1 MSALYRRYRPQDLAH
16 VVGQRHVVQTLT
28 NAIDH
33 DRVRHAYLFAGP
45 RGTGKTSLAKILG
58 KSLNCQNTAGPST
71 TPCLECESC
80 RTIADGTA
88 LDVLELD
95 AASNR
100 GIDDVRDI
108 RDRVNQQPVLGRYR
122 VYILDEAHS
131 LTTDAANALLKTLEE
146 PPPHVIFILCTTE
159 PHRLP
164 DTVRGRCQSFT
175 FLRPTPDELLEA
187 LRLISDA
194 EGIQAD
200 DDALRLIARHAGGSF
215 RDAISS
221 LDQLSSASDRTIDTA
236 SAQTILG
243 VVDDEVLTR
252 LIDAITTGDARLAL
266 TMLDE
271 LVEGGQD
278 LTRLIRDLID
288 RLRLILLTLE
298 LGAPPR
304 SAMLGSTIEAA
315 VTRAAAAM
323 TEDAAVTL
331 IDGLLSAENALRS
344 GGDARLSLEILLI
357 KAARPASDRSLDGAL
372 RRIEALEG
380 GAPPRPAPP
389 VVVAPPAVEPTPLP
403 AAPEPVAA
411 PAAVEPPAAATEPEP
426 EPEPMSISADD
437 DVEPPWDL
445 SAAEPVAAPPVAAVE
460 PAEPAPVAEAPV
472 AAAPAVEAPTEAPTE
487 APAVSLP
494 PAGDLSVAAT
504 ELLDVWEGALGRLS
518 PKLRSILQTARPLR
532 VERGAV
538 VIGFPSASQFQKN
551 QADREQNRAE
561 IATAL
566 SAALGA
572 EVRVVFETLP
582 DQGSPPPVVNA
593 VPHATAPETSE
604 SDGAEVDDDP
614 HTREEEFVRNLVE
627 TLDASEEELA

>member
-1 MSALYRRYRPQDLAH
+1 M
-16 VVGQRHVVQTLT
+16 VGQRHVVQTLT

-100 GIDDVRDI
+100 GIDDIRDI

-187 LRLISDA
+187 LRRISNA

-221 LDQLSSASDRTIDTA
+221 LDQLSSAGDRTIDTA

-243 VVDDEVLTR
+243 VVDDEVLTQ
-252 LIDAITTGDARLAL
+252 LIDAVTTGDARLAL

-304 SAMLGSTIEAA
+304 SAMLGSAVEAA

-331 IDGLLSAENALRS
+331 IDGLLSAENSLRS

-357 KAARPASDRSLDGAL
+357 KAARPISDRSLDGAL

-389 VVVAPPAVEPTPLP
+389 VIAAPPAAEPTPPPPPP

-411 PAAVEPPAAATEPEP
+411 PVAVEPPPAAIEPEP
-426 EPEPMSISADD
+426 TSVSADD
-437 DVEPPWDL
+437 DLEPPWDL
-445 SAAEPVAAPPVAAVE
+445 SAAEPVTAPPAAPVEPVAPV
-460 PAEPAPVAEAPV
+460 EPAPVVEAPIVEAPV
-472 AAAPAVEAPTEAPTE
+472 AAPAAPLPPTGDLAVE
-487 APAVSLP
+487 
-494 PAGDLSVAAT
+494 AT

-561 IATAL
+561 IATAM
-566 SAALGA
+566 SAELGA

-582 DQGSPPPVVNA
+582 DAGPPPPVVNA
-593 VPHATAPETSE
+593 VPHATAPE
-604 SDGAEVDDDP
+604 SDAAEDDP

-627 TLDASEEELA
+627 TLDASEEELQ

>member
-1 MSALYRRYRPQDLAH
+1 MSALYRRYRPLDLAH

-58 KSLNCQNTAGPST
+58 KSLNCQNTEGPST
-71 TPCLECESC
+71 APCLECESC
-80 RTIADGTA
+80 LTIADGTA

-100 GIDDVRDI
+100 GIDDIRDI

-187 LRLISDA
+187 LRRISDA

-221 LDQLSSASDRTIDTA
+221 LDQLSSAGDRSIDTA

-243 VVDDEVLTR
+243 VVDDEVLTQ
-252 LIDAITTGDARLAL
+252 LIDAVTTGDARLAL

-315 VTRAAAAM
+315 VTRAATAM

-331 IDGLLSAENALRS
+331 IDGLLSAENSLRS

-357 KAARPASDRSLDGAL
+357 KAARPTSDRSLEGAL

-389 VVVAPPAVEPTPLP
+389 VVVAPPA
-403 AAPEPVAA
+403 AAPAA
-411 PAAVEPPAAATEPEP
+411 PAAVEPPPAAIEPEP
-426 EPEPMSISADD
+426 TSVSADD
-437 DVEPPWDL
+437 DLEPPWDL
-445 SAAEPVAAPPVAAVE
+445 STAE
-460 PAEPAPVAEAPV
+460 PV
-472 AAAPAVEAPTEAPTE
+472 AAAPAAP
-487 APAVSLP
+487 LP
-494 PAGDLSVAAT
+494 PAGDLAVEAT

-561 IATAL
+561 IATAM

-582 DQGSPPPVVNA
+582 DAGPPPPVVNA
-593 VPHATAPETSE
+593 VPHATAPETPE
-604 SDGAEVDDDP
+604 SDGAEVEDDP

-627 TLDASEEELA
+627 TLDASEEELQ

>member
-1 MSALYRRYRPQDLAH
+1 MSALYRRYRPLDLAH

-58 KSLNCQNTAGPST
+58 KSLNCQNTEGPST
-71 TPCLECESC
+71 APCLECESC
-80 RTIADGTA
+80 LTIADGTA

-100 GIDDVRDI
+100 GIDDIRDI

-187 LRLISDA
+187 LRRISDA

-221 LDQLSSASDRTIDTA
+221 LDQLSSAGDRSIDTA

-243 VVDDEVLTR
+243 VVDDEVLTQ
-252 LIDAITTGDARLAL
+252 LIDAVTTGDARLAL

-315 VTRAAAAM
+315 VTRAATAM

-331 IDGLLSAENALRS
+331 IDGLLSAENSLRS

-357 KAARPASDRSLDGAL
+357 KAARPTSDRSLEGAL

-389 VVVAPPAVEPTPLP
+389 VVVAPPA
-403 AAPEPVAA
+403 AAPAA
-411 PAAVEPPAAATEPEP
+411 PAAVEPPPAAIEPEP
-426 EPEPMSISADD
+426 TSVSADD
-437 DVEPPWDL
+437 DLEPPWDL
-445 SAAEPVAAPPVAAVE
+445 STAEPVAAPP
-460 PAEPAPVAEAPV
+460 
-472 AAAPAVEAPTEAPTE
+472 
-487 APAVSLP
+487 
-494 PAGDLSVAAT
+494 AGDLAVEAT

-561 IATAL
+561 IATAM

-582 DQGSPPPVVNA
+582 DAGPPPPVVNA
-593 VPHATAPETSE
+593 VPHATAPETPE
-604 SDGAEVDDDP
+604 SDAAEVEDDP

-627 TLDASEEELA
+627 TLDASEEELQ

>member
-1 MSALYRRYRPQDLAH
+1 MSALYRRYRPLDLAH

-58 KSLNCQNTAGPST
+58 KSLNCQNTEGPST
-71 TPCLECESC
+71 APCLECESC
-80 RTIADGTA
+80 LTIADGTA

-100 GIDDVRDI
+100 GIDDIRDI

-187 LRLISDA
+187 LRRISDA

-221 LDQLSSASDRTIDTA
+221 LDQLSSAGDRSIDTA

-243 VVDDEVLTR
+243 VVDDEVLTQ
-252 LIDAITTGDARLAL
+252 LIDAVTTGDARLAL

-315 VTRAAAAM
+315 VTRAATAM

-331 IDGLLSAENALRS
+331 IDGLLSAENSLRS

-357 KAARPASDRSLDGAL
+357 KAARPTSDRSLEGAL

-389 VVVAPPAVEPTPLP
+389 VVVAPPA
-403 AAPEPVAA
+403 AAPAA
-411 PAAVEPPAAATEPEP
+411 PAAVEPPPAAIEPEP
-426 EPEPMSISADD
+426 EPEPEPTSVAAEDD
-437 DVEPPWDL
+437 QEPPWDL
-445 SAAEPVAAPPVAAVE
+445 STAE
-460 PAEPAPVAEAPV
+460 PV
-472 AAAPAVEAPTEAPTE
+472 AAAPAAP
-487 APAVSLP
+487 LP
-494 PAGDLSVAAT
+494 PAGDLAVEAT

-561 IATAL
+561 IATAM

-572 EVRVVFETLP
+572 EVRIVFETLP
-582 DQGSPPPVVNA
+582 DAGPPPPVVNA
-593 VPHATAPETSE
+593 VPHATAPETPE
-604 SDGAEVDDDP
+604 SDAAEVEDDP

-627 TLDASEEELA
+627 TLDASEEELQ

>member
-1 MSALYRRYRPQDLAH
+1 MSALYRRYRPLDLAH

-58 KSLNCQNTAGPST
+58 KSLNCQNTEGPST
-71 TPCLECESC
+71 APCLECESC
-80 RTIADGTA
+80 LTIADGTA

-100 GIDDVRDI
+100 GIDDIRDI

-187 LRLISDA
+187 LRRISDA

-221 LDQLSSASDRTIDTA
+221 LDQLSSAGDRSIDTA

-243 VVDDEVLTR
+243 VVDDEVLTQ
-252 LIDAITTGDARLAL
+252 LIDAVTTGDARLAL

-315 VTRAAAAM
+315 VTRAATAM

-331 IDGLLSAENALRS
+331 IDGLLSAENSLRS

-357 KAARPASDRSLDGAL
+357 KAARPTSDRSLEGAL

-389 VVVAPPAVEPTPLP
+389 VVVAPPAAAPPPPPPPP
-403 AAPEPVAA
+403 ATPEPVAA
-411 PAAVEPPAAATEPEP
+411 PVAVEPPPAAIEPEP
-426 EPEPMSISADD
+426 TSVSADD
-437 DVEPPWDL
+437 DLEPPWDL
-445 SAAEPVAAPPVAAVE
+445 STAEPVAAPPAAPIEPVAPVE
-460 PAEPAPVAEAPV
+460 PEPAPIVEAPIAEAPAEP
-472 AAAPAVEAPTEAPTE
+472 PATP
-487 APAVSLP
+487 LP
-494 PAGDLSVAAT
+494 PAGDLAVEAT

-561 IATAL
+561 IATAM

-582 DQGSPPPVVNA
+582 DQGAPPPVVNA
-593 VPHATAPETSE
+593 VPHATAPETPE
-604 SDGAEVDDDP
+604 SDGAEVEDDP

-627 TLDASEEELA
+627 TLDASEEELQ

>member
-1 MSALYRRYRPQDLAH
+1 MSALYRRYRPLDLAH

-58 KSLNCQNTAGPST
+58 KSLNCQNTEGPST
-71 TPCLECESC
+71 APCLECESC
-80 RTIADGTA
+80 LTIADGTA

-100 GIDDVRDI
+100 GIDDIRDI

-187 LRLISDA
+187 LRRISDA

-221 LDQLSSASDRTIDTA
+221 LDQLSSAGDRSIDTA

-243 VVDDEVLTR
+243 VVDDEVLTQ
-252 LIDAITTGDARLAL
+252 LIDAVTTGDARLAL

-315 VTRAAAAM
+315 VTRAASAM

-331 IDGLLSAENALRS
+331 IDGLLSAENSLRS

-357 KAARPASDRSLDGAL
+357 KAARPTSDRSLEGAL

-389 VVVAPPAVEPTPLP
+389 VVVAPPA
-403 AAPEPVAA
+403 AAPAA
-411 PAAVEPPAAATEPEP
+411 PAAVEPPPAAIEPEP
-426 EPEPMSISADD
+426 EPEPEPTSVAAEDD
-437 DVEPPWDL
+437 QEPPWDL
-445 SAAEPVAAPPVAAVE
+445 STAE
-460 PAEPAPVAEAPV
+460 PV
-472 AAAPAVEAPTEAPTE
+472 AAAPAAP
-487 APAVSLP
+487 LP
-494 PAGDLSVAAT
+494 PAGDLAVEAT

-561 IATAL
+561 IATAM

-582 DQGSPPPVVNA
+582 DAGPPPPVVNA

-604 SDGAEVDDDP
+604 SDGAEVEDDP

-627 TLDASEEELA
+627 TLDASEEELQ

>member
-1 MSALYRRYRPQDLAH
+1 MSALYRRYRPLDLAH

-58 KSLNCQNTAGPST
+58 KSLNCQNTEGPST
-71 TPCLECESC
+71 APCLECESC
-80 RTIADGTA
+80 LTIADGTA

-100 GIDDVRDI
+100 GIDDIRDI

-187 LRLISDA
+187 LRRISDA

-221 LDQLSSASDRTIDTA
+221 LDQLSSAGDRSIDTA

-243 VVDDEVLTR
+243 VVDDEVLTQ
-252 LIDAITTGDARLAL
+252 LIDAVTTGDARLAL

-304 SAMLGSTIEAA
+304 SAMLGSTIETA
-315 VTRAAAAM
+315 VTRAATAM

-331 IDGLLSAENALRS
+331 IDGLLSAENSLRS

-357 KAARPASDRSLDGAL
+357 KAARPTSDRSLEGAL

-389 VVVAPPAVEPTPLP
+389 VVVAPPA
-403 AAPEPVAA
+403 AAPAA
-411 PAAVEPPAAATEPEP
+411 PAAVEPPPAAIEPEP
-426 EPEPMSISADD
+426 EPEPEPTSVAAEDD
-437 DVEPPWDL
+437 QEPPWDL
-445 SAAEPVAAPPVAAVE
+445 STAE
-460 PAEPAPVAEAPV
+460 PVAEAP
-472 AAAPAVEAPTEAPTE
+472 AAP
-487 APAVSLP
+487 LP
-494 PAGDLSVAAT
+494 PAGDLAVEAT

-561 IATAL
+561 IATAM

-582 DQGSPPPVVNA
+582 DAGPPPPVVNA

-604 SDGAEVDDDP
+604 SDAAEVEDDP

-627 TLDASEEELA
+627 TLDASEEELQ

>member
-1 MSALYRRYRPQDLAH
+1 M
-16 VVGQRHVVQTLT
+16 GQRHVVQTLT

-58 KSLNCQNTAGPST
+58 KSLNCQNTEGPST
-71 TPCLECESC
+71 APCLECESC
-80 RTIADGTA
+80 LTIADGTA

-187 LRLISDA
+187 LRRISDA

-221 LDQLSSASDRTIDTA
+221 LDQLSSAGDRSIDTA

-243 VVDDEVLTR
+243 VVDDEVLTQ
-252 LIDAITTGDARLAL
+252 LIDAVTTGDARLAL

-315 VTRAAAAM
+315 VTRAATAM

-331 IDGLLSAENALRS
+331 IDGLLSAENSLRS

-357 KAARPASDRSLDGAL
+357 KAARPTSDRSLEGAL

-389 VVVAPPAVEPTPLP
+389 VVVAPPA
-403 AAPEPVAA
+403 AAPAA
-411 PAAVEPPAAATEPEP
+411 PAAVEPPPAAIEPEP
-426 EPEPMSISADD
+426 EPEPEPTSVAAEDD
-437 DVEPPWDL
+437 QEPPWDL
-445 SAAEPVAAPPVAAVE
+445 STAEPVAEPP
-460 PAEPAPVAEAPV
+460 
-472 AAAPAVEAPTEAPTE
+472 AAP
-487 APAVSLP
+487 LP
-494 PAGDLSVAAT
+494 PAGDLTVEAT

-561 IATAL
+561 LATAM

-572 EVRVVFETLP
+572 EVRIVFETLP
-582 DQGSPPPVVNA
+582 DQGAPPPVVNA
-593 VPHATAPETSE
+593 VPHATAPETPE
-604 SDGAEVDDDP
+604 SDGAEVEDDP

-627 TLDASEEELA
+627 TLDASEEELQ

>member
-1 MSALYRRYRPQDLAH
+1 MSALYRRYRPLDLAH

-58 KSLNCQNTAGPST
+58 KSLNCQNTEGPST
-71 TPCLECESC
+71 APCLECESC
-80 RTIADGTA
+80 LTIADGTA

-100 GIDDVRDI
+100 GIDDIRDI

-187 LRLISDA
+187 LRRISDA

-221 LDQLSSASDRTIDTA
+221 LDQLSSAGDRSIDTA

-243 VVDDEVLTR
+243 VVDDEVLTQ
-252 LIDAITTGDARLAL
+252 LIDAVTTGDARLAL

-315 VTRAAAAM
+315 VTRAATAM

-331 IDGLLSAENALRS
+331 IDGLLSAENSLRS

-357 KAARPASDRSLDGAL
+357 KAARPTSDRSLEGAL

-389 VVVAPPAVEPTPLP
+389 VVVAPPA
-403 AAPEPVAA
+403 AAPAA
-411 PAAVEPPAAATEPEP
+411 PAAVEPPPASIEPEP
-426 EPEPMSISADD
+426 EPEPEPTSVAAEDD
-437 DVEPPWDL
+437 QEPPWDL
-445 SAAEPVAAPPVAAVE
+445 STAE
-460 PAEPAPVAEAPV
+460 PV
-472 AAAPAVEAPTEAPTE
+472 AAAPAAP
-487 APAVSLP
+487 LP
-494 PAGDLSVAAT
+494 PAGDLAVEAT

-561 IATAL
+561 IATAM

-582 DQGSPPPVVNA
+582 DAGPPPPVVNA
-593 VPHATAPETSE
+593 VPHATAPETPE
-604 SDGAEVDDDP
+604 SDAAEVEDDP

-627 TLDASEEELA
+627 TLDASEEELQ

>member
-1 MSALYRRYRPQDLAH
+1 MSALYRRYRPLDLAH

-58 KSLNCQNTAGPST
+58 KSLNCQNTEGPST
-71 TPCLECESC
+71 APCLECESC
-80 RTIADGTA
+80 LTIADGTA

-100 GIDDVRDI
+100 GIDDIRDI

-187 LRLISDA
+187 LRRISDA

-221 LDQLSSASDRTIDTA
+221 LDQLSSAGDRSIDTA

-243 VVDDEVLTR
+243 VVDDEVLTQ
-252 LIDAITTGDARLAL
+252 LIDAVTTGDARLAL

-315 VTRAAAAM
+315 VTRAATAM

-331 IDGLLSAENALRS
+331 IDGLLSAENSLRS

-357 KAARPASDRSLDGAL
+357 KAARPTSDRSLEGAL

-389 VVVAPPAVEPTPLP
+389 VVVAPPA
-403 AAPEPVAA
+403 AAPAA
-411 PAAVEPPAAATEPEP
+411 PAAVEPPPAAIEPEP
-426 EPEPMSISADD
+426 EPEPEPTSVAAEDD
-437 DVEPPWDL
+437 QEPPWDL
-445 SAAEPVAAPPVAAVE
+445 STAE
-460 PAEPAPVAEAPV
+460 PV
-472 AAAPAVEAPTEAPTE
+472 AAAPAAP
-487 APAVSLP
+487 LP
-494 PAGDLSVAAT
+494 PAGDLAVEAT

-561 IATAL
+561 IATAM

-582 DQGSPPPVVNA
+582 DAGPPPPVVNA
-593 VPHATAPETSE
+593 VPHATAPETPE
-604 SDGAEVDDDP
+604 SDGAEVEDDP

-627 TLDASEEELA
+627 TLDASEEELQ

>member
-1 MSALYRRYRPQDLAH
+1 M
-16 VVGQRHVVQTLT
+16 VGQRHVVQTLT

-58 KSLNCQNTAGPST
+58 KSLNCQNTEGPST
-71 TPCLECESC
+71 APCLECESC

-100 GIDDVRDI
+100 GIDDIRDI

-187 LRLISDA
+187 LRRISNA

-221 LDQLSSASDRTIDTA
+221 LDQLSSAGDRTIDTA

-243 VVDDEVLTR
+243 VVDDEVLTQ
-252 LIDAITTGDARLAL
+252 LIDAVTTGDARLAL

-304 SAMLGSTIEAA
+304 SAMLGSAVEAA

-331 IDGLLSAENALRS
+331 IDGLLSAENSLRS

-357 KAARPASDRSLDGAL
+357 KAARPISDRSLDGAL

-389 VVVAPPAVEPTPLP
+389 VIAAPPAAEPTPPPPPP

-411 PAAVEPPAAATEPEP
+411 PVAVEPPPAAIEPEP
-426 EPEPMSISADD
+426 TSVSADD
-437 DVEPPWDL
+437 DLEPPWDL
-445 SAAEPVAAPPVAAVE
+445 SAAEPVTAPPAAPVEPVAPV
-460 PAEPAPVAEAPV
+460 EPAPVVEAPIVEAPV
-472 AAAPAVEAPTEAPTE
+472 AAPAAPLPPTGDLAVE
-487 APAVSLP
+487 
-494 PAGDLSVAAT
+494 AT

-561 IATAL
+561 IATAM
-566 SAALGA
+566 SAELGA

-582 DQGSPPPVVNA
+582 DAGPPPPVVNA
-593 VPHATAPETSE
+593 VPHATAPASE
-604 SDGAEVDDDP
+604 SDAAEDDP

-627 TLDASEEELA
+627 TLDASEEELQ

>member
-1 MSALYRRYRPQDLAH
+1 MSALYRRYRPLDLAH

-58 KSLNCQNTAGPST
+58 KSLNCQNTEGPST
-71 TPCLECESC
+71 APCLECESC
-80 RTIADGTA
+80 LTIADGTA

-100 GIDDVRDI
+100 GIDDIRDI

-187 LRLISDA
+187 LRRISDA

-221 LDQLSSASDRTIDTA
+221 LDQLSSAGDRSIDTA

-243 VVDDEVLTR
+243 VVDDEVLTQ
-252 LIDAITTGDARLAL
+252 LIDAVTTGDARLAL

-315 VTRAAAAM
+315 VTRAATAM

-331 IDGLLSAENALRS
+331 IDGLLSAENSLRS

-357 KAARPASDRSLDGAL
+357 KAARPTSDRSLEGAL

-389 VVVAPPAVEPTPLP
+389 VVVAPPA
-403 AAPEPVAA
+403 AAPAA
-411 PAAVEPPAAATEPEP
+411 PAAVEPPPAAIEPEP
-426 EPEPMSISADD
+426 EPEPEPTSVAAEDD
-437 DVEPPWDL
+437 QEPPWDL
-445 SAAEPVAAPPVAAVE
+445 STAE
-460 PAEPAPVAEAPV
+460 PVAEAP
-472 AAAPAVEAPTEAPTE
+472 AAP
-487 APAVSLP
+487 LP
-494 PAGDLSVAAT
+494 PAGDLAVEAT

-561 IATAL
+561 IATAM

-582 DQGSPPPVVNA
+582 DAGPPPPVVNA
-593 VPHATAPETSE
+593 VPHATAPETPE
-604 SDGAEVDDDP
+604 SDGAEVEDDP

-627 TLDASEEELA
+627 TLDASEEELQ

>member
-1 MSALYRRYRPQDLAH
+1 MSALYRRYRPLDLAH

-58 KSLNCQNTAGPST
+58 KSLNCQNTEGPST
-71 TPCLECESC
+71 APCLECESC
-80 RTIADGTA
+80 LTIADGTA

-100 GIDDVRDI
+100 GIDDIRDI

-187 LRLISDA
+187 LRRISDA

-221 LDQLSSASDRTIDTA
+221 LDQLSSAGDRSIDTA

-243 VVDDEVLTR
+243 VVDDEVLTQ
-252 LIDAITTGDARLAL
+252 LIDAVTTGDARLAL

-315 VTRAAAAM
+315 VTRAATAM

-331 IDGLLSAENALRS
+331 IDGLLSAENSLRS

-357 KAARPASDRSLDGAL
+357 KAARPTSDRSLEGAL

-389 VVVAPPAVEPTPLP
+389 VVVAPPA
-403 AAPEPVAA
+403 AAPAA
-411 PAAVEPPAAATEPEP
+411 PAAVEPPPAAIEPEP
-426 EPEPMSISADD
+426 EPEPEPTSVAAEDD
-437 DVEPPWDL
+437 QEPPWDL
-445 SAAEPVAAPPVAAVE
+445 STAE
-460 PAEPAPVAEAPV
+460 PVAEAP
-472 AAAPAVEAPTEAPTE
+472 AAP
-487 APAVSLP
+487 LP
-494 PAGDLSVAAT
+494 PAGDLAVEAT

-561 IATAL
+561 IATAM

-572 EVRVVFETLP
+572 EVRIVFETLP
-582 DQGSPPPVVNA
+582 DAGPPPPVVNA
-593 VPHATAPETSE
+593 VPHATAPETPA
-604 SDGAEVDDDP
+604 SDGAEVEVDDDP

-627 TLDASEEELA
+627 TLDASEEELQ

>member
-1 MSALYRRYRPQDLAH
+1 MSALYRRYRPLDLAH

-58 KSLNCQNTAGPST
+58 KSLNCQNTEGPST
-71 TPCLECESC
+71 APCLECESC
-80 RTIADGTA
+80 LTIADGTA

-100 GIDDVRDI
+100 GIDDIRDI

-187 LRLISDA
+187 LRRISDA

-221 LDQLSSASDRTIDTA
+221 LDQLSSAGDRSIDTA

-243 VVDDEVLTR
+243 VVDDEVLTQ
-252 LIDAITTGDARLAL
+252 LIDAVTTGDARLAL

-315 VTRAAAAM
+315 GTRAATAM

-331 IDGLLSAENALRS
+331 IDGLLSAENSLRS

-357 KAARPASDRSLDGAL
+357 KAARPTSDRSLEGAL

-389 VVVAPPAVEPTPLP
+389 VVVAPPA
-403 AAPEPVAA
+403 AAPAA
-411 PAAVEPPAAATEPEP
+411 PAAVEPPPAAIEPEP
-426 EPEPMSISADD
+426 EPEPEPTSVAAEDD
-437 DVEPPWDL
+437 QEPPWDL
-445 SAAEPVAAPPVAAVE
+445 STAE
-460 PAEPAPVAEAPV
+460 PV
-472 AAAPAVEAPTEAPTE
+472 AAAPAAP
-487 APAVSLP
+487 LP
-494 PAGDLSVAAT
+494 PAGDLAVEAT

-561 IATAL
+561 IATAM

-582 DQGSPPPVVNA
+582 DAGPPPPVVNA

-604 SDGAEVDDDP
+604 SDGAEVEDDP

-627 TLDASEEELA
+627 TLDASEEELQ

>member
-1 MSALYRRYRPQDLAH
+1 M
-16 VVGQRHVVQTLT
+16 GQRHVVQTLT

-58 KSLNCQNTAGPST
+58 KSLNCQNTEGPST
-71 TPCLECESC
+71 APCLECESC
-80 RTIADGTA
+80 LTIADGTA

-100 GIDDVRDI
+100 GIDDIRDI

-187 LRLISDA
+187 LRRISDA

-221 LDQLSSASDRTIDTA
+221 LDQLSSAGDRSIDTA

-243 VVDDEVLTR
+243 VVDDEVLTQ
-252 LIDAITTGDARLAL
+252 LIDAVTTGDARLAL

-315 VTRAAAAM
+315 VTRAATAM

-331 IDGLLSAENALRS
+331 IDGLLSAENSLRS

-357 KAARPASDRSLDGAL
+357 KAARPTSDRSLEGAL

-389 VVVAPPAVEPTPLP
+389 VVVAPPA
-403 AAPEPVAA
+403 AAPAA
-411 PAAVEPPAAATEPEP
+411 PAAVEPPPAAIEPEP
-426 EPEPMSISADD
+426 EPEPEPTSVAAEDD
-437 DVEPPWDL
+437 QEPPWDL
-445 SAAEPVAAPPVAAVE
+445 STAE
-460 PAEPAPVAEAPV
+460 PV
-472 AAAPAVEAPTEAPTE
+472 AAAPAAP
-487 APAVSLP
+487 LP
-494 PAGDLSVAAT
+494 PAGDLAVEAT

-561 IATAL
+561 IATAM

-582 DQGSPPPVVNA
+582 DAGPPPPVVNA
-593 VPHATAPETSE
+593 VPHATAPETPE
-604 SDGAEVDDDP
+604 SDGAEVEDDP

-627 TLDASEEELA
+627 TLDASEEELQ

>member
-1 MSALYRRYRPQDLAH
+1 MSALYRRYRPLDLAH

-58 KSLNCQNTAGPST
+58 KSLNCQNTEGPST
-71 TPCLECESC
+71 APCLECESC

-100 GIDDVRDI
+100 GIDDIRDI

-175 FLRPTPDELLEA
+175 FLHPTPDELLEA
-187 LRLISDA
+187 LRRISDA

-221 LDQLSSASDRTIDTA
+221 LDQLSSAGDRSIDTA

-243 VVDDEVLTR
+243 VVDDEVLTQ
-252 LIDAITTGDARLAL
+252 LIDAVTTGDARLAL

-304 SAMLGSTIEAA
+304 SAMLGNTIETA
-315 VTRAAAAM
+315 VTRAATAM

-331 IDGLLSAENALRS
+331 IDGLLSAENSLRS

-357 KAARPASDRSLDGAL
+357 KAARPTSDRSLDGAL

-389 VVVAPPAVEPTPLP
+389 AVVAPPAAEPPPPPPPP

-411 PAAVEPPAAATEPEP
+411 PVAVEPPPAAIEPEP
-426 EPEPMSISADD
+426 TSVSADD
-437 DVEPPWDL
+437 DLEPPWDL
-445 SAAEPVAAPPVAAVE
+445 STAEPVAAAPVEPVAPVE
-460 PAEPAPVAEAPV
+460 PAPVVEALVAEAPV
-472 AAAPAVEAPTEAPTE
+472 E
-487 APAVSLP
+487 APAATPAAPLP
-494 PAGDLSVAAT
+494 PAGDLAVEAT

-561 IATAL
+561 IATAM

-572 EVRVVFETLP
+572 ELRVVFETLP
-582 DQGSPPPVVNA
+582 DQGAPPPVVNA
-593 VPHATAPETSE
+593 VPHASAPETPA
-604 SDGAEVDDDP
+604 SDGAEVEVDDDP

-627 TLDASEEELA
+627 TLDASEEELQ

>member
-1 MSALYRRYRPQDLAH
+1 MSALYRRYRPLDLAH

-58 KSLNCQNTAGPST
+58 KSLNCQNTEGPST
-71 TPCLECESC
+71 APCLECESC
-80 RTIADGTA
+80 LTIADGTA

-100 GIDDVRDI
+100 GIDDIRDI

-187 LRLISDA
+187 LRRISDA

-221 LDQLSSASDRTIDTA
+221 LDQLSSAGDRSIDTA

-243 VVDDEVLTR
+243 VVDDEVLTQ
-252 LIDAITTGDARLAL
+252 LIDAVTTGDARLAL

-315 VTRAAAAM
+315 VTRAATAM

-331 IDGLLSAENALRS
+331 IDGLLAAENSLRS

-357 KAARPASDRSLDGAL
+357 KAARPTSDRSLEGAL

-389 VVVAPPAVEPTPLP
+389 VVVAPPA
-403 AAPEPVAA
+403 AAPAA
-411 PAAVEPPAAATEPEP
+411 PAAVEPPPAAIEPEP
-426 EPEPMSISADD
+426 EPEPEPTSVAAEDD
-437 DVEPPWDL
+437 QEPPWDL
-445 SAAEPVAAPPVAAVE
+445 STAEPVAAPP
-460 PAEPAPVAEAPV
+460 
-472 AAAPAVEAPTEAPTE
+472 AAP
-487 APAVSLP
+487 LP
-494 PAGDLSVAAT
+494 PAGDLAVEAT

-561 IATAL
+561 IATAM

-582 DQGSPPPVVNA
+582 DAGPPPPVVNA
-593 VPHATAPETSE
+593 VPHATAPETPE
-604 SDGAEVDDDP
+604 SDGAEVEDDP

-627 TLDASEEELA
+627 TLDASEEELQ

>member
-1 MSALYRRYRPQDLAH
+1 MSALYRRYRPLDLAH

-58 KSLNCQNTAGPST
+58 KSLNCQNTEGPST
-71 TPCLECESC
+71 APCLECESC
-80 RTIADGTA
+80 LTIADGTA

-100 GIDDVRDI
+100 GIDDIRDI

-187 LRLISDA
+187 LRRISDA

-221 LDQLSSASDRTIDTA
+221 LDQLSSAGDRSIDTA

-243 VVDDEVLTR
+243 VVDDEVLTQ
-252 LIDAITTGDARLAL
+252 LIDAVTTGDARLAL

-315 VTRAAAAM
+315 VTRAATPM

-331 IDGLLSAENALRS
+331 IDGLLSAENSLRS

-357 KAARPASDRSLDGAL
+357 KAARPTSDRSLEGAL

-389 VVVAPPAVEPTPLP
+389 VVVAPPA
-403 AAPEPVAA
+403 AAPAA
-411 PAAVEPPAAATEPEP
+411 PAAVEPPPAAIEPEP
-426 EPEPMSISADD
+426 EPEPEPTSVAAEDD
-437 DVEPPWDL
+437 QEPPWDL
-445 SAAEPVAAPPVAAVE
+445 STAEPVAAPP
-460 PAEPAPVAEAPV
+460 
-472 AAAPAVEAPTEAPTE
+472 AAP
-487 APAVSLP
+487 LP
-494 PAGDLSVAAT
+494 PAGDLAVEAT

-561 IATAL
+561 LATAM

-572 EVRVVFETLP
+572 EVRIVFETLR
-582 DQGSPPPVVNA
+582 DHGAPPPVVNA
-593 VPHATAPETSE
+593 VPHATAPETPE
-604 SDGAEVDDDP
+604 SDGAEVEDDP

-627 TLDASEEELA
+627 TLDASEEELQ

>member
-1 MSALYRRYRPQDLAH
+1 MSALYRRYRPLDLAH

-58 KSLNCQNTAGPST
+58 KSLNCQNTEGPST
-71 TPCLECESC
+71 APCLECESC
-80 RTIADGTA
+80 LTIADGTA

-100 GIDDVRDI
+100 GIDDIRDI

-187 LRLISDA
+187 LRRISDA

-221 LDQLSSASDRTIDTA
+221 LDQLSSAGDRSIDTA

-243 VVDDEVLTR
+243 VVDDEVLTQ
-252 LIDAITTGDARLAL
+252 LIDAVTTGDARLAL

-315 VTRAAAAM
+315 VTRAATAM

-331 IDGLLSAENALRS
+331 IDGLLSAENSLRS

-357 KAARPASDRSLDGAL
+357 KAARPTSDRSLEGAL

-389 VVVAPPAVEPTPLP
+389 VVVAPPA
-403 AAPEPVAA
+403 AAPAA
-411 PAAVEPPAAATEPEP
+411 PAAVEPPPAAIEPEP
-426 EPEPMSISADD
+426 EPEPEPTSVAAEDD
-437 DVEPPWDL
+437 QEPPWDL
-445 SAAEPVAAPPVAAVE
+445 STAE
-460 PAEPAPVAEAPV
+460 PV
-472 AAAPAVEAPTEAPTE
+472 AAAPAAP
-487 APAVSLP
+487 LP
-494 PAGDLSVAAT
+494 PAGDLAVEAT

-561 IATAL
+561 IATAM

-582 DQGSPPPVVNA
+582 DAGPPPPVVNA

-604 SDGAEVDDDP
+604 SDGAEVEDDP

-627 TLDASEEELA
+627 TLDASEEELQ